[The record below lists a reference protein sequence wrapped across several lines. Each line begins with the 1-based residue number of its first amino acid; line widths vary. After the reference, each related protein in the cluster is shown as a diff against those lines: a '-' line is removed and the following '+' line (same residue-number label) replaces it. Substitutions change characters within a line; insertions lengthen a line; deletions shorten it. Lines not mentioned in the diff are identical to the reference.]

1 MSNNNNCPIFPLRT
15 ILFPD
20 SRLPLRIF
28 EPRYIDMVSK
38 CMKDSSEFGVVL
50 SRESNDPKMFETYN
64 IGTMA
69 KIIDWEQ
76 GNDGLLGI
84 TTIGTNKFKLLGM
97 NKQEDG
103 LNIGDVEI
111 IEREGDFKP
120 TEGFSNLVSL
130 LKAILEDINL
140 YNDDEK
146 KLESASWVS
155 YRFAEIL
162 PLKLEDK
169 QKCLEIDDPIIRLN
183 YLEPLIRMIRDCLLY
198 TSPSPRDRG

>member
-1 MSNNNNCPIFPLRT
+1 MSNDENCPIFPLRT
-15 ILFPD
+15 MLFPD
-20 SRLPLRIF
+20 SKLPLRIF

-38 CMKDSSEFGVVL
+38 CMKDSLEFGVIL

-120 TEGFSNLVSL
+120 TENFSNLVSL
-130 LKAILEDINL
+130 LKAILDDINL

-146 KLESASWVS
+146 KFESASWVS
-155 YRFAEIL
+155 FRFADIL

-183 YLEPLIRMIRDCLLY
+183 YLEPLIRMIREN
-198 TSPSPRDRG
+198 SQQ

>member
-1 MSNNNNCPIFPLRT
+1 MSNDENCPIFPLRT
-15 ILFPD
+15 MLFPD

-38 CMKDSSEFGVVL
+38 CMKDSLEFGVIL

-120 TEGFSNLVSL
+120 TENFSNLVSL
-130 LKAILEDINL
+130 LKAILDDINL

-146 KLESASWVS
+146 KFESASWVS
-155 YRFAEIL
+155 FRFAEIL
-162 PLKLEDK
+162 PLKPEDK

-183 YLEPLIRMIRDCLLY
+183 YLEPLIRMIREN
-198 TSPSPRDRG
+198 SQQ

>member
-1 MSNNNNCPIFPLRT
+1 MSKEEHCPIFPLRT

-20 SRLPLRIF
+20 SKLPLRIF

-38 CMKDSSEFGVVL
+38 CMKETSEFGVVL
-50 SRESNDPKMFETYN
+50 SRESNEPKMFETYN
-64 IGTMA
+64 MGTMA

-76 GNDGLLGI
+76 SNDGLLGI

-103 LNIGDVEI
+103 LNIGNVGI
-111 IEREGDFKP
+111 IEREDDFKP
-120 TEGFSNLVSL
+120 TENFSNLVSL
-130 LKAILEDINL
+130 LKAILDDINL
-140 YNDDEK
+140 YNEDEK
-146 KLESASWVS
+146 KFESASWVS
-155 YRFAEIL
+155 FRFAEIL

-183 YLEPLIRMIRDCLLY
+183 YLEPLIRMIREN
-198 TSPSPRDRG
+198 SQQ

>member
-1 MSNNNNCPIFPLRT
+1 MSNEDNCPIFPLRT

-20 SRLPLRIF
+20 SKLPLRIF

-38 CMKDSSEFGVVL
+38 CMKDSLEFGVVL

-120 TEGFSNLVSL
+120 TENFSNLVSL
-130 LKAILEDINL
+130 LKAILDDINL

-146 KLESASWVS
+146 KFESASWVS
-155 YRFAEIL
+155 FSFAEIL

-169 QKCLEIDDPIIRLN
+169 QKCLEIDDPIFRLN
-183 YLEPLIRMIRDCLLY
+183 YLEPLIRMIREN
-198 TSPSPRDRG
+198 SQQ

>member
-1 MSNNNNCPIFPLRT
+1 MSNDENCPIFPLRT
-15 ILFPD
+15 MLFPD

-38 CMKDSSEFGVVL
+38 CMKDSLEFGVIL

-84 TTIGTNKFKLLGM
+84 TTIGTNKFKLMGM

-120 TEGFSNLVSL
+120 TENFSNLVSL
-130 LKAILEDINL
+130 LKAILDDINL

-146 KLESASWVS
+146 KFESASWVS
-155 YRFAEIL
+155 FRFAEIL

-183 YLEPLIRMIRDCLLY
+183 YLEPLIRMIREN
-198 TSPSPRDRG
+198 SQQ

>member
-1 MSNNNNCPIFPLRT
+1 MSNDENCPIFPLRT
-15 ILFPD
+15 MLFPD
-20 SRLPLRIF
+20 SKLPLRIF

-38 CMKDSSEFGVVL
+38 CMKDSLEFGVIL

-120 TEGFSNLVSL
+120 TENFSNLVSL
-130 LKAILEDINL
+130 LKAILDDINL
-140 YNDDEK
+140 YNEDEK
-146 KLESASWVS
+146 KFESASWVS
-155 YRFAEIL
+155 FRFAEIL

-183 YLEPLIRMIRDCLLY
+183 YLEPLIRMIREN
-198 TSPSPRDRG
+198 SQQ

>member
-1 MSNNNNCPIFPLRT
+1 MSNVENCPIFPLRT
-15 ILFPD
+15 MLFPD

-38 CMKDSSEFGVVL
+38 CMKDSLEFGVIL

-120 TEGFSNLVSL
+120 TENFSNLVSL
-130 LKAILEDINL
+130 LKAILDDINL

-146 KLESASWVS
+146 KFESASWVS
-155 YRFAEIL
+155 FRFAEIL

-183 YLEPLIRMIRDCLLY
+183 YLEPLIRMIREN
-198 TSPSPRDRG
+198 SQQ

>member
-1 MSNNNNCPIFPLRT
+1 MSNDDKCPIFPLRT
-15 ILFPD
+15 MLFPD

-38 CMKDSSEFGVVL
+38 CMKDSLEFGVIL

-120 TEGFSNLVSL
+120 TENFSNLVSL
-130 LKAILEDINL
+130 LKAILDDINL

-146 KLESASWVS
+146 KFESASWVS
-155 YRFAEIL
+155 FRFAEIL

-183 YLEPLIRMIRDCLLY
+183 YLEPLIRMIREN
-198 TSPSPRDRG
+198 SQQ

>member
-1 MSNNNNCPIFPLRT
+1 MSNDENCPIFPLRT
-15 ILFPD
+15 MLFPD

-38 CMKDSSEFGVVL
+38 CMKDSLEFGVIL

-84 TTIGTNKFKLLGM
+84 TAIGTNKFKLLGM

-120 TEGFSNLVSL
+120 TENFSNLVSL
-130 LKAILEDINL
+130 LKAILDDINL

-183 YLEPLIRMIRDCLLY
+183 YLEPLIRMIREN
-198 TSPSPRDRG
+198 SQQ

>member
-1 MSNNNNCPIFPLRT
+1 MSNDENCPIFPLRT
-15 ILFPD
+15 MLFPD

-38 CMKDSSEFGVVL
+38 CMKDSLEFGVIL

-130 LKAILEDINL
+130 LKAILDDINL
-140 YNDDEK
+140 YNEDEK
-146 KLESASWVS
+146 KFESASWVS
-155 YRFAEIL
+155 FRFAEIL

-183 YLEPLIRMIRDCLLY
+183 YLEPLIRMIREN
-198 TSPSPRDRG
+198 SQQ

>member
-1 MSNNNNCPIFPLRT
+1 MSNHENCPIFPLRT
-15 ILFPD
+15 MLFPD

-38 CMKDSSEFGVVL
+38 CMKDSLEFGVIL

-120 TEGFSNLVSL
+120 TENFSNLVSL
-130 LKAILEDINL
+130 LKAILDDINL

-146 KLESASWVS
+146 KFESASWVS
-155 YRFAEIL
+155 FRFAEIL

-183 YLEPLIRMIRDCLLY
+183 YLEPLIRMIREN
-198 TSPSPRDRG
+198 SQQ

>member
-1 MSNNNNCPIFPLRT
+1 MSNDENCPIFPLRT
-15 ILFPD
+15 MLFPD

-38 CMKDSSEFGVVL
+38 CMKDSLEFGVIL

-120 TEGFSNLVSL
+120 TENFSNLVSL
-130 LKAILEDINL
+130 LKAILDDINL

-146 KLESASWVS
+146 KFESASWVS
-155 YRFAEIL
+155 FRFAEIL

-169 QKCLEIDDPIIRLN
+169 QKCLEIDHPIIRLN
-183 YLEPLIRMIRDCLLY
+183 YLARLIRMIREN
-198 TSPSPRDRG
+198 SQQ

>member
-1 MSNNNNCPIFPLRT
+1 MSNDENCPIFPLRT
-15 ILFPD
+15 MLFPD

-38 CMKDSSEFGVVL
+38 CMKDSLEFGVIL

-120 TEGFSNLVSL
+120 TENFSNLVSL
-130 LKAILEDINL
+130 LKAILDDINL

-146 KLESASWVS
+146 KFESASWVS
-155 YRFAEIL
+155 FRFAEIL

-183 YLEPLIRMIRDCLLY
+183 YLEPLIRMIREN
-198 TSPSPRDRG
+198 SQQ